1 MLVQPFFHTLHCVF
15 LHFPGDFWSK
25 EIPSPA
31 GEIDV
36 NLISRIFG
44 KWEISEEKEMCSC
57 TPGFVLMAHSLFP
70 FVLVSINACT
80 VEITPW
86 HCHNMHEN
94 QMRLASATNLLY
106 QWIYDSSKN
115 ALSCFYL
122 LKSFQTFQVLVVVD
136 GMPSKSI
143 FITKC
148 FQNKEALGRDN
159 KTLRW

>member
-1 MLVQPFFHTLHCVF
+1 
-15 LHFPGDFWSK
+15 
-25 EIPSPA
+25 
-31 GEIDV
+31 
-36 NLISRIFG
+36 
-44 KWEISEEKEMCSC
+44 MCSC

-159 KTLRW
+159 KTLRWQSNLFSGAWLHNTVRSCKKGLRLLCPSVEGFSVFFPQTSMTQF